1 MRVWKRM
8 TAFAVTVLVAL
19 SVSSCGEEASPS
31 WLADVPPSTVA
42 QTTTTLV
49 TTTTVTT
56 TTTTAAP
63 TTQPTTATTQATAF
77 SPYTVTLEGATWV
90 YQQPS
95 FDSLCVQSVGEDGIY
110 TIVEEAWDS
119 TGRLWGRLRSGIGWV
134 ALGGNDPLWDQFC
147 PQCGT
152 TDPIR
157 FPDDWQPG
165 DVCFGCNH
173 YNFHFGEGGGIFCA
187 QCGADCSYRG
197 VMENGLCEDCYYGS

>member
-1 MRVWKRM
+1 MQVWKRM

-49 TTTTVTT
+49 TTTTVAT

-77 SPYTVTLEGATWV
+77 SSYTVTLEGATWV

-95 FDSLCVQSVGEDGIY
+95 FDSVCVQSVGEDGIY

-119 TGRLWGRLRSGIGWV
+119 AGRLWGRLSPGR
-134 ALGGNDPLWDQFC
+134 C
-147 PQCGT
+147 PRLT
-152 TDPIR
+152 S
-157 FPDDWQPG
+157 F
-165 DVCFGCNH
+165 
-173 YNFHFGEGGGIFCA
+173 
-187 QCGADCSYRG
+187 
-197 VMENGLCEDCYYGS
+197 